1 MSQEHTQHPSPA
13 ADMSR
18 APGHW
23 RQALALATGL
33 LLAGCSDGAGPA
45 VQTTPEPT
53 PQQKVAQLE
62 ASGQLP
68 PLERLPL
75 LGGMDANRDGV
86 RDDIALHI
94 EKTYS
99 DPVQR
104 RAAMQM
110 ARAYQ
115 AMLLVD
121 KNERPGGPQC
131 ARPARCRTN
140 PAGGFPCRKPAGRAG
155 SQTGPGHFPAH
166 SLPMRRCCLRRYPA
180 EGKSAPHPQRDCAA
194 SGSGYRRERDWCWFR
209 TPGRSR

>member
-45 VQTTPEPT
+45 AQTTPEPT

-68 PLERLPL
+68 HLERLPL

-94 EKTYS
+94 EDDAET
-99 DPVQR
+99 
-104 RAAMQM
+104 
-110 ARAYQ
+110 
-115 AMLLVD
+115 
-121 KNERPGGPQC
+121 
-131 ARPARCRTN
+131 
-140 PAGGFPCRKPAGRAG
+140 GFP
-155 SQTGPGHFPAH
+155 
-166 SLPMRRCCLRRYPA
+166 
-180 EGKSAPHPQRDCAA
+180 
-194 SGSGYRRERDWCWFR
+194 
-209 TPGRSR
+209 

>member
-1 MSQEHTQHPSPA
+1 MSQEHTQHPSPSA
-13 ADMSR
+13 ATSR

-23 RQALALATGL
+23 RQALALATSL

-121 KNERPGGPQC
+121 KNDARALDEVSLQSSRAINCFGLALGADRDPAPGTKARQEIRALTTNTKERLSAFLAYNKSRSGTVSSVP
-131 ARPARCRTN
+131 
-140 PAGGFPCRKPAGRAG
+140 
-155 SQTGPGHFPAH
+155 
-166 SLPMRRCCLRRYPA
+166 
-180 EGKSAPHPQRDCAA
+180 EGDTC
-194 SGSGYRRERDWCWFR
+194 E
-209 TPGRSR
+209 

>member
-1 MSQEHTQHPSPA
+1 MSQEHNPHPSPA
-13 ADMSR
+13 AGTSR
-18 APGHW
+18 APSHW
-23 RQALALATGL
+23 WHALALATGL

-45 VQTTPEPT
+45 AQTAPEPT

-104 RAAMQM
+104 RAALQM
-110 ARAYQ
+110 ARAFQLALLTDVHDAMALREASDASNRAIVCTISAFPGDAGNITSSRMLRELEAMTTNTKERLQ
-115 AMLLVD
+115 AYLAYN
-121 KNERPGGPQC
+121 KAQ
-131 ARPARCRTN
+131 
-140 PAGGFPCRKPAGRAG
+140 
-155 SQTGPGHFPAH
+155 
-166 SLPMRRCCLRRYPA
+166 
-180 EGKSAPHPQRDCAA
+180 
-194 SGSGYRRERDWCWFR
+194 SGSVSTEPEGTACD
-209 TPGRSR
+209 

>member
-13 ADMSR
+13 EDMSR

-75 LGGMDANRDGV
+75 VGGIDANRDGV

-94 EKTYS
+94 ENTYS

-104 RAAMQM
+104 RAAMQV

-115 AMLLVD
+115 NQLLVD
-121 KNERPGGPQC
+121 KSDFVALQ
-131 ARPARCRTN
+131 
-140 PAGGFPCRKPAGRAG
+140 
-155 SQTGPGHFPAH
+155 
-166 SLPMRRCCLRRYPA
+166 
-180 EGKSAPHPQRDCAA
+180 AA
-194 SGSGYRRERDWCWFR
+194 SEQMMRAIACVDGHAFSGVNKRREATRVLDELEAMTTNTKER
-209 TPGRSR
+209 LQAYLAYNKARSGSVSVQPDGEVCE

>member
-13 ADMSR
+13 AGTSR

-45 VQTTPEPT
+45 AQTTPEPT

-75 LGGMDANRDGV
+75 VGGMDANRDGV

-104 RAAMQM
+104 RAAMQV

-115 AMLLVD
+115 NQLLVD
-121 KNERPGGPQC
+121 KSDFVALQAASEQMMRAIACVNRH
-131 ARPARCRTN
+131 A
-140 PAGGFPCRKPAGRAG
+140 FAG
-155 SQTGPGHFPAH
+155 SSGERQ
-166 SLPMRRCCLRRYPA
+166 SLRLMDDLEAMTTNTKERLQAYLAYNKSRSGSVSVRA
-180 EGKSAPHPQRDCAA
+180 EGDVC
-194 SGSGYRRERDWCWFR
+194 E
-209 TPGRSR
+209 